1 MAIVMPRSL
10 LSEASGAAW
19 RSAVFDDGDFADVT
33 IVVNSGRWAFDIHPQ
48 YSIALLT
55 VDGRR
60 TSGAVRLA
68 GPYHSEVDFQTGE
81 REPRSVFHTDD
92 FRTWGT
98 AGAFPMLPSTESGE
112 VFLQLHQHPRLDVT
126 AGSWRARPY
135 AELHA
140 SSDKPLMDLS
150 QTGAGSGWPVY
161 KGESF
166 DLWNPDSGVY
176 YGRCDPKKVLPELQ
190 RRRQRPA
197 SNSPFREF
205 PNSWLED
212 RDTLPC
218 QHPRIALRL
227 VSRAT
232 DSRTVRA
239 ALVPPHV
246 VLTHGAPYLLFPRGT
261 AVDVAYLL
269 GVMSSIP
276 FDWNARRVIEVNMTY
291 GPLNSFPVPRP
302 DGRNVLRRRAVETA
316 GRLAAVDDRYASWA
330 AEVGVA
336 VDSVKTQAEKDELI
350 CELDAL
356 ASLLYGLS
364 EDQVEH
370 VFATF
375 HRGWDYEPRLGAV
388 LKHYREWKGKA

>member
-19 RSAVFDDGDFADVT
+19 RREVFGNGEFADVT
-33 IVVNSGRWAFDIHPQ
+33 IIVNSGRWAFDIHPQ

-55 VDGRR
+55 VDGHV
-60 TSGAVRLA
+60 TLGEVRLA
-68 GPYHSEVDFQTGE
+68 GPYHSEAEFQEGE
-81 REPRSVFHTDD
+81 QEPRSVFQADE

-98 AGAFPMLPSTESGE
+98 DGAFPMLPSTEAGE
-112 VFLQLHQHPRLDVT
+112 VFLQLHRHPRLDFIG
-126 AGSWRARPY
+126 GSWRARPY

-150 QTGAGSGWPVY
+150 QTGAGVGWPVY

-176 YGRCDPKKVLPELQ
+176 YGRCDPRIVLAELQ

-197 SNSPFREF
+197 SNSPFSEFSKSWRED
-205 PNSWLED
+205 P
-212 RDTLPC
+212 DTLPC
-218 QHPRIALRL
+218 QNPRIALRL

-261 AVDVAYLL
+261 AIDVAYLL
-269 GVMSSIP
+269 GIMSSIP

-302 DGRNVLRRRAVETA
+302 DENNPLRCRVISLA
-316 GRLAAVDDRYASWA
+316 GRLAAVDDRYVEWA
-330 AEVGVA
+330 AEVGVT
-336 VDSVKTQAEKDELI
+336 VGSVNTQTEKDDFI
-350 CELDAL
+350 AELDAL
-356 ASLLYGLS
+356 VSLLYGLT
-364 EDQVEH
+364 EDHVER

-375 HRGWDYEPRLGAV
+375 HRGWDYEPRLEAV